1 MPTKEL
7 VKSINEL
14 VRERIQKR
22 IEDQCILN
30 DSRVSIDEIILL
42 GSMKGIKRMTEKSR
56 LLVSLSKNIKQN

>member
-42 GSMKGIKRMTEKSR
+42 GSKKGIKRMTEKSR

>member
-22 IEDQCILN
+22 IEEHYILN
-30 DSRVSIDEIILL
+30 DPLHDLDEDNVLKC
-42 GSMKGIKRMTEKSR
+42 MNGINAITEKTRFIISIR
-56 LLVSLSKNIKQN
+56 EKIKQN